1 MSETIR
7 LDQYLKVAGIAETG
21 GQAKMLVRSG
31 EILVNGEV
39 VTQRGRQLKTGDE
52 VTVGDQTFLIEFGED
67 DAEDDL

>member
-39 VTQRGRQLKTGDE
+39 VTQRGRLGREPAWQDE
-52 VTVGDQTFLIEFGED
+52 RVHDKEPR
-67 DAEDDL
+67 